1 MAVRFQHALTA
12 VSGTIP
18 ISAASNGNVTAYWP
32 TMGQSWTS
40 AQGSYGLSAAS
51 GVIQQD
57 PAITSMLANYLD
69 VRTVACSARI
79 QCTQAALNAQGFI
92 HMACVPEDMQGTS
105 ASTWSYPSS
114 FSAMERAPFYQK
126 VPLASLINNSA
137 TIALPIMDEG
147 AWRYRNCNLL
157 PSAVGSN
164 FLQVNYTASS
174 LPVQVTMTGL
184 VTATSAGAAVV
195 QFPYTFTA
203 APVVVANAESFNS
216 TSQTVDVQVSNVLA
230 NSATFQ
236 LTVDAGGSAAVTTQA
251 QQIGWEATGS
261 MTPANAALYYASV
274 GQEVP
279 AQASNYTSATI
290 PGIETSY
297 GWGALIIAME
307 NVGTSDKYSPIE
319 VEVIRH
325 YEAIPNDA
333 VGNVITGSKAAPSCP
348 EVLQLNKA
356 VQGETGPVAILPDAG
371 LDTGNER
378 GFAATVQSCAQWVSG
393 VSGALSAFHP
403 ALSVVSAV
411 SGAIAG
417 VTHLH
422 AEL

>member
-1 MAVRFQHALTA
+1 MAVRFQHTLTA
-12 VSGTIP
+12 VSGTLP
-18 ISAASNGNVTAYWP
+18 IATVANANVTAYWP
-32 TMGQSWTS
+32 PMGQSWIST
-40 AQGSYGLSAAS
+40 AYPYGLTSSA
-51 GVIQQD
+51 GQPQQD
-57 PAITSMLANYLD
+57 PAITSMMANYLD

-92 HMACVPEDMQGTS
+92 HLACVPEDMQGSTI
-105 ASTWSYPSS
+105 ASWSYPSS

-164 FLQVNYTASS
+164 FLQVNSTAST
-174 LPVQVTMTGL
+174 LPVQVTQTGL
-184 VTATSAGAAVV
+184 NSNSTG
-195 QFPYTFTA
+195 QFTITFAYAFST
-203 APVVVANAESFNS
+203 APVVVANYVGQY
-216 TSQTVDVQVSNVLA
+216 TGDVTIEVA
-230 NSATFQ
+230 NITATGFTAQ
-236 LTVDAGGSAAVTTQA
+236 AVFDAGGSSAAVISAT
-251 QQIGWEATGS
+251 GFDWEATGS

-279 AQASNYTSATI
+279 AQISNYTSATI

-307 NVGTSDKYSPIE
+307 NVGTGDKYSPIE

-356 VQGETGPVAILPDAG
+356 VQGEAGPVAILPDAG

-378 GFAATVQSCAQWVSG
+378 GFVSTVQSCAQWVSG

-417 VTHLH
+417 VNHVYLK
-422 AEL
+422 L